1 MCVSM
6 DEPVTVLCTG
16 MDRAVAPI
24 PDTTPADVARREEV
38 SDSGDPSEDPG
49 EPEMGDSIMSLE
61 ASLHSAEQSLKKEK
75 TRREHMESLATTAGP
90 RSPIDGHSTTKN
102 VRVSVD
108 TMLAINQLDTQ
119 SGLGYVV
126 ELVECEKM
134 TGVRLRS
141 VSRQWRSP
149 DAGRTSARNLRFGVK
164 STNADW
170 PLQDLVATLQAAN
183 KILVEEAAQQNVNSR
198 GVWGWNPFGWCVEQS
213 MRCRG
218 A

>member
-119 SGLGYVV
+119 SGLGGPP
-126 ELVECEKM
+126 EECE
-134 TGVRLRS
+134 
-141 VSRQWRSP
+141 P
-149 DAGRTSARNLRFGVK
+149 A
-164 STNADW
+164 
-170 PLQDLVATLQAAN
+170 
-183 KILVEEAAQQNVNSR
+183 VEEPR
-198 GVWGWNPFGWCVEQS
+198 CWKDECKELEVWCEVYK
-213 MRCRG
+213 R
-218 A
+218 